1 MKIATSSTKTFFKLL
16 IYQLIFILSFFVILE
31 LSLRFLFDYKESY
44 DGDTSCKVFH
54 TELNYSTY
62 KNNCK
67 VSEKHWE
74 NDRWIDYQFNQ
85 YGRRE
90 INQKLEKEKIAI
102 FGDSFTVGAMVPI
115 EDNYQFYAKENLI
128 RKKYTIHNYG
138 VGAEQLDH
146 IFNKLNSINL
156 DEYDHVIY
164 GLTPNDFFDY
174 LKGDIKTQESSFQKF
189 KKLLLSTSLSRFLLH
204 ESMSIDKMYYNTYK
218 SRKPYSGYLESR
230 LNKEWLEAVNNL
242 NTKINKLPKKVK
254 SRLKIFLLPQ
264 KAEVVSYRLG
274 KYNDTYQ
281 KEILKIC
288 SKNKINCMASN
299 ISNLASIKDS
309 HFPVDGHLTIEG
321 NHSVAKDFADWINN
335 WN

>member
-174 LKGDIKTQESSFQKF
+174 LKGDIKTDESSFQKF
-189 KKLLLSTSLSRFLLH
+189 KKLLLSTSLSRFCY
-204 ESMSIDKMYYNTYK
+204 MSQCQLIKCTIT
-218 SRKPYSGYLESR
+218 L
-230 LNKEWLEAVNNL
+230 
-242 NTKINKLPKKVK
+242 I
-254 SRLKIFLLPQ
+254 
-264 KAEVVSYRLG
+264 KAESPIV
-274 KYNDTYQ
+274 DTLNRDL
-281 KEILKIC
+281 I
-288 SKNKINCMASN
+288 KNGWKQ
-299 ISNLASIKDS
+299 
-309 HFPVDGHLTIEG
+309 LTT
-321 NHSVAKDFADWINN
+321 
-335 WN
+335 